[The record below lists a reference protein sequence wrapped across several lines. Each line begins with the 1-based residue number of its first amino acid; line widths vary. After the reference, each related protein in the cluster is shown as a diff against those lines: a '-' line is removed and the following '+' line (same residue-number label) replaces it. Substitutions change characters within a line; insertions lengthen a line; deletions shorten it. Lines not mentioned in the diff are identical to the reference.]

1 MSRYFEIKEGSLEDS
16 IVKNIQEKS
25 VSVAQQK
32 AAGLALAAKRG
43 EKDPDELQGPS
54 KEMMKMSEKDLE
66 DFAKTKHKGLPMKK
80 EENAIDEKVRH
91 QDLVDKYEKLTG
103 KKAPSGTST
112 QSLKLMITKAE
123 REKKEETEVT
133 EKYDVKTAKSK
144 MGKIT
149 VKSFDSL
156 DDAKAHLE
164 KMKQKG
170 EKGIIS
176 QNGKPVTESKEEYKK
191 VFDAAL
197 KKFNVSSPGDF
208 KTDELKK
215 KFFNYVDANYKAKNE
230 ETEVTEKKN
239 LAEAG
244 YQIYHKLY
252 SYAVQHAVK
261 QAEKKGYT
269 VDPDAYDREVALG
282 PRKPG
287 EGKTNRFSL
296 PLMKNGKPQKKTLN
310 MQIYGM
316 GNQGYELNMYIEET
330 EHLEESDMK
339 SAMKKLLGRDAKTST
354 SGASGFQKTMY
365 HVNDDMYV
373 TFNDK
378 SNLGDVYYK
387 GKNVDSFRGAGSPD
401 MEKVVKKY
409 MKKYGVKSEE
419 SGSKTMTGKPWSQI
433 KVEK

>member
-80 EENAIDEKVRH
+80 EENTIDEKVRH

-123 REKKEETEVT
+123 RAKKEETE
-133 EKYDVKTAKSK
+133 
-144 MGKIT
+144 
-149 VKSFDSL
+149 
-156 DDAKAHLE
+156 
-164 KMKQKG
+164 
-170 EKGIIS
+170 
-176 QNGKPVTESKEEYKK
+176 PVTESKEEYKK

-239 LAEAG
+239 LTEAG

>member
-1 MSRYFEIKEGSLEDS
+1 MSRYFEIKEGSLEHS
-16 IVKNIQEKS
+16 IVQNIQEKS

-80 EENAIDEKVRH
+80 EE
-91 QDLVDKYEKLTG
+91 
-103 KKAPSGTST
+103 
-112 QSLKLMITKAE
+112 
-123 REKKEETEVT
+123 TEVA

-230 ETEVTEKKN
+230 ETEVTE
-239 LAEAG
+239 
-244 YQIYHKLY
+244 
-252 SYAVQHAVK
+252 
-261 QAEKKGYT
+261 
-269 VDPDAYDREVALG
+269 
-282 PRKPG
+282 
-287 EGKTNRFSL
+287 
-296 PLMKNGKPQKKTLN
+296 
-310 MQIYGM
+310 
-316 GNQGYELNMYIEET
+316 
-330 EHLEESDMK
+330 HLEESDMK

-387 GKNVDSFRGAGSPD
+387 GKNVDSFRGVGSPD

>member
-1 MSRYFEIKEGSLEDS
+1 MSRYFEIKEGSLEQS
-16 IVKNIQEKS
+16 IVQNIQEKS

-43 EKDPDELQGPS
+43 EKDSDDLQGPA

-80 EENAIDEKVRH
+80 EE
-91 QDLVDKYEKLTG
+91 
-103 KKAPSGTST
+103 
-112 QSLKLMITKAE
+112 
-123 REKKEETEVT
+123 TEIT

-230 ETEVTEKKN
+230 ETERN
-239 LAEAG
+239 LVEAG

-296 PLMKNGKPQKKTLN
+296 PLMKDGKPQKKTLN

-378 SNLGDVYYK
+378 SNLGDLYYK
-387 GKNVDSFRGAGSPD
+387 GKNVDSFRGVGSPD

-419 SGSKTMTGKPWSQI
+419 SGSKTMTGQPWSQI

>member
-43 EKDPDELQGPS
+43 EKDPDELQGPA

-80 EENAIDEKVRH
+80 EETDPI
-91 QDLVDKYEKLTG
+91 
-103 KKAPSGTST
+103 
-112 QSLKLMITKAE
+112 
-123 REKKEETEVT
+123 
-133 EKYDVKTAKSK
+133 
-144 MGKIT
+144 
-149 VKSFDSL
+149 
-156 DDAKAHLE
+156 
-164 KMKQKG
+164 
-170 EKGIIS
+170 
-176 QNGKPVTESKEEYKK
+176 TESKEEYKK

-252 SYAVQHAVK
+252 SYAVQHAVQ

-354 SGASGFQKTMY
+354 SGAAGFQKTMY
-365 HVNDDMYV
+365 HVNDDMHV